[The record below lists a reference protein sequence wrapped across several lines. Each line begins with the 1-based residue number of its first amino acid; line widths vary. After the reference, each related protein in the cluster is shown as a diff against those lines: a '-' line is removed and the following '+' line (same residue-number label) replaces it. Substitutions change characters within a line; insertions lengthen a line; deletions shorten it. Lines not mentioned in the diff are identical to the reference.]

1 MIAIEDCVLVLLAAG
16 RSERFGVADKLQED
30 FLGQPLAFHVVTAL
44 EDMPFKARVAV
55 CSNTDLDFA
64 SRGYIVVQN
73 GAPED
78 GMSGSVVL
86 GVAAARALGCA
97 AAVIALADMP
107 RVTAAHVLRLLDAA
121 DGPDSVVASSNG
133 VHPTPPA
140 LFGAGQFSTLL
151 LLEGDSGARDLIR
164 AGRRVIA
171 PEAELLD
178 IDRPEDLERL
188 RALV

>member
-1 MIAIEDCVLVLLAAG
+1 MIAPEECVLVLLAAG
-16 RSERFGVADKLQED
+16 RSERFGAADKLQED
-30 FLGQPLAFHVVTAL
+30 FLGQPLALHVVTAL
-44 EDMPFKARVAV
+44 EDMPFKARIAV
-55 CSNTDLDFA
+55 CSSTDLDFD

-86 GVAAARALGCA
+86 GVAAARALGCE
-97 AAVIALADMP
+97 AVVIVLADMP
-107 RVTAAHVLRLLDAA
+107 RVTSAHVYRLLDAA
-121 DGPDSVVASSNG
+121 DGPGAVVSSSNG
-133 VHPTPPA
+133 AHPTPPTV
-140 LFGAGQFSTLL
+140 FGAGHFDTLL
-151 LLEGDSGARDLIR
+151 RLEGDAGARDLIR